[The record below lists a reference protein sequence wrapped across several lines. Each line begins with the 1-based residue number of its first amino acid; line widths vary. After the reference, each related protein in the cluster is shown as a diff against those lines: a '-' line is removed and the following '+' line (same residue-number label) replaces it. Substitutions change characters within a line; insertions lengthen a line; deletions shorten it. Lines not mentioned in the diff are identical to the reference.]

1 MLFQPMDLSGRC
13 VLVTGASSG
22 IGRETAR
29 YLSRLNARVVLVG
42 RNEERLRQ
50 TLDSLEGAGHEMS
63 VLDLSVVEQIPA
75 WLKSIAARTGPLH
88 GLVHCAGI
96 QLTLPIRSM
105 SVDKLDYIMR
115 TNFYSAFL
123 LSKGLYQRNCYQ
135 PGACIVLLS
144 SIAAH
149 HGDPAKTAY
158 SASKAALE
166 GFCRSLAL
174 ELAPDGV
181 RVNCIAPGMVRTEML
196 DQVREMLPTGR
207 LEAIEALHPFGF
219 GTPADVAG
227 AIAFLLADTGKWIT
241 GTTLAVDGGYSA
253 R

>member
-1 MLFQPMDLSGRC
+1 MDLSGRRI
-13 VLVTGASSG
+13 LVTGASSG

-29 YLSRLNARVVLVG
+29 FLSRLNARVVLTG

-50 TLDSLEGAGHEMS
+50 TLNSLEGTGHEMS
-63 VLDLSVVEQIPA
+63 VFDLSAVEEIPA
-75 WLKSIAARTGPLH
+75 WLKSIAARNGPLH
-88 GLVHCAGI
+88 GLVHCAGM

-105 SVDKLDYIMR
+105 SLAKLDHIMR
-115 TNFYSAFL
+115 TNFYSAFML
-123 LSKGLYQRNCYQ
+123 CKGLYQRDCYQ
-135 PGACIVLLS
+135 PGASIVLLS

-149 HGDPAKTAY
+149 RGDPAKAAY

-181 RVNCIAPGMVRTEML
+181 RVNCVEPAMVRTEML
-196 DQVREMLPTGR
+196 DSVREMLPAGR
-207 LEAIEALHPFGF
+207 LEAIEALHALGF
-219 GTPADVAG
+219 GMPVDVAG

-241 GTTLAVDGGYSA
+241 GTTFVVDGGYSA